1 MLMQL
6 VVNGIVVGSIIAMG
20 AIGLTM
26 VYGILNFANFSH
38 ADFMALGSYIAF
50 LQLGNNHQLPGY
62 SRIVFLLL
70 LLRVNCASCYLP
82 SPSSSF
88 LPNNPCGLYIIK
100 TTSSKPIIIIRNEA
114 I

>member
-38 ADFMALGSYIAF
+38 ADFMALGAY
-50 LQLGNNHQLPGY
+50 
-62 SRIVFLLL
+62 IVF
-70 LLRVNCASCYLP
+70 Y
-82 SPSSSF
+82 
-88 LPNNPCGLYIIK
+88 
-100 TTSSKPIIIIRNEA
+100 
-114 I
+114 